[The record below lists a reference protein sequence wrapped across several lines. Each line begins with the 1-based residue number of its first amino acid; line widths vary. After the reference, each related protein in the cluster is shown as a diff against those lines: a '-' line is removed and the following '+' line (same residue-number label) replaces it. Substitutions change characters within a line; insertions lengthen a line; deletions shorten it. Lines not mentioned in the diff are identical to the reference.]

1 MSSSILPGLIILHGN
16 QMEQLRAA
24 VFQWL
29 RNHPLAPLEQD
40 IFLVQSNGVAEWLK
54 IALAE
59 EMRVCAA
66 TRVALPARFLW
77 ETYRGMLGRERVP
90 VRSAFDKSPLGW
102 RLMRL
107 LPTLL
112 EDEAFAPLRHF
123 LGDGDPERRLQLAVR
138 LADLFDQYQVYR
150 ADWLEDWA
158 AGRDQLR
165 NARGEAFPLP
175 PDQRWQGQL
184 WRAVNAD
191 VAPQERGL
199 GRASVHTEFVRAI
212 EAGVEPASRLPR
224 RIVLFGVSALPFQSL
239 QALAALARHTQVLL
253 AVPNPCQYY
262 WGDIIEG
269 RELMRSS
276 HRRQQLRKGQDLGQ
290 IPLEELHAHSHPLL
304 ASWGR
309 QGRDF
314 IRMLDEFD
322 SQAEAE
328 GRDDKLRLDLFS
340 DGDGEHLLGQL
351 QAAVRELL
359 PLSEHAGVAPLDADR
374 SIEFHVTH
382 SVQRE
387 VEVLHDQLLAMFA
400 ANGALRPRDVVV
412 MVPDID
418 SFSAA
423 IHAVFAQHKRSDARY
438 IPFEIAD
445 VKDRSVNPLLVAL
458 EWLLRLPQ
466 QRCRQ
471 SEVRDLLD
479 VPALASRF
487 GLAAEDL
494 PTLGR
499 WIEGAGVRWG
509 LDQAHRSGLG
519 LGPAGEQNA
528 WIFGVRRMLLG
539 YASGSGKSFAGIEP
553 YAEVGGLDAAL
564 AGSLAQLVEALLRW
578 RAVLA
583 EPRSPA
589 EWGEQARALLAT
601 FFDGGEEGDRLT
613 LALLDDTLNNWLD
626 TCEGAQFDEAVPL
639 AVLREAWL
647 GALDEPALNH
657 QFVSGGVTF
666 CTLMPMRAVPFRVV
680 CLLGMNDGDFPR
692 RAPKADFDLLAQ
704 PGMARPGDRSR
715 RDDDRYLMLEAVL
728 AARDKLYISWVGR
741 NVRDNSEQ
749 PPSVLVSQLRDYLVT
764 GWQLDLHARTTEHAL
779 QPFSRRYFEEGGLL
793 TYAREWRAAHDDG
806 VYDDV
811 GAGGPESK
819 PTAQSRGLTRR
830 VRPQIFAVGSNDAA
844 GTDAATATAT
854 TTTPSEESLPSF
866 EIDESYRLKLQGI
879 SAFVRQPVRYFFRHR
894 LGVMFG
900 DDALVGEDE
909 EPFSLNALER
919 YVLEDAM
926 LDDSGEPEALSE
938 VRATLTLCAER
949 LSREGVLP
957 IGLIGQQWQRE
968 LVDNLV
974 PVRSAWLALR
984 SRYPLAAPKLAV
996 NLRFG
1001 ALVLEDWV
1009 DQLRSNGAETVWL
1022 THMSSKVADKN
1033 GQARGDKLIPMWL
1046 RQLAAAAAGMPVT
1059 GLLVARDAIVTMR
1072 PLGREE
1078 ALAALGDLV
1087 AIWHDGMNR
1096 PLPVACKTALAL
1108 VQQGDPR
1115 AIYDGDHLRSGENED
1130 LCLARMWPDFAD
1142 LASQEEWQDCAQ
1154 ALYGPLADWLQQQ
1167 ITVAVINGQEGQGLA
1182 MEEQA

>member
-1 MSSSILPGLIILHGN
+1 MQSSVTPGLLILHGN

-29 RNHPLAPLEQD
+29 RSHPLGALESE
-40 IFLVQSNGVAEWLK
+40 IILVQSNGVAEWLK

-59 EMRVCAA
+59 ELGVCAA

-90 VRSAFDKSPLGW
+90 QRSAFDKGPLTW

-112 EDEAFAPLRHF
+112 DQSVFAPLRHF
-123 LGDGDPERRLQLAVR
+123 LADGEAERRLQLAER

-150 ADWLEDWA
+150 ADWLSDWA

-165 NARGEAFPLP
+165 NARGEALPLP
-175 PDQRWQGQL
+175 ADQLWQGQL
-184 WRAVNAD
+184 WRAVTED
-191 VAPQERGL
+191 VPTAYRDL
-199 GRASVHTEFVRAI
+199 GRASVHTEFVEAI
-212 EAGVEPASRLPR
+212 QRGDAPLGRLPR
-224 RIVLFGVSALPFQSL
+224 RIVLFGVSALPYQSL
-239 QALAALARHTQVLL
+239 QALASLARHTQVLM
-253 AVPNPCQYY
+253 AVPNPCQFY
-262 WGDIIEG
+262 WGDIIDG
-269 RELMRSS
+269 RDLLRSA
-276 HRRQQLRKGQDLGQ
+276 HRRQQLRNGQDLSQ
-290 IPLEELHAHSHPLL
+290 IPLEKLHAHSHPLL

-322 SQAEAE
+322 EANAAAAAA
-328 GRDDKLRLDLFS
+328 GDDDAASMRVDLFS
-340 DGDGEHLLGQL
+340 DDAGETLLGQV
-351 QAAVRELL
+351 QAAVRDLL
-359 PLSEHAGVAPLDADR
+359 PLSEHPGVPPADDDR
-374 SIEFHVTH
+374 SIEFHITH

-400 ANGALRPRDVVV
+400 GDAREESPLRPRDVVV

-418 SFSAA
+418 TFSAA
-423 IHAVFAQHKRSDARY
+423 IHAVFAQHKRGDARY

-479 VPALASRF
+479 VPALAARF
-487 GLAAEDL
+487 GLGEEDL
-494 PTLGR
+494 PTLGL

-539 YASGSGKSFAGIEP
+539 YASGNGESFAGIEP

-564 AGSLAQLVEALLRW
+564 AGSLAQLVESLLHW

-583 EPRSPA
+583 QSRSPA
-589 EWGEQARALLAT
+589 EWGVQARALLAA
-601 FFDGGEEGDRLT
+601 FFKPNDEGDRLT
-613 LALLDDTLNNWLD
+613 VAQLNDALTKWLD
-626 TCEGAQFDEAVPL
+626 ICEGAQFDEAVPL

-647 GALDEPALNH
+647 GALDEPTLNH

-728 AARDKLYISWVGR
+728 AAREKLYISWVGR

-749 PPSVLVSQLRDYLVT
+749 PPSVLVSQLRDYLLK
-764 GWQLDLHARTTEHAL
+764 GWGMAADGLHARTTEHAL
-779 QPFSRRYFEEGGLL
+779 QPFSRRYFEDGGLL
-793 TYAREWRAAHDDG
+793 TYAREWRAAHGADETEQALAELPP
-806 VYDDV
+806 YDMSD
-811 GAGGPESK
+811 K
-819 PTAQSRGLTRR
+819 PALRL
-830 VRPQIFAVGSNDAA
+830 AA
-844 GTDAATATAT
+844 L
-854 TTTPSEESLPSF
+854 ENF
-866 EIDESYRLKLQGI
+866 M
-879 SAFVRQPVRYFFRHR
+879 RQPVRYFFRER
-894 LGVMFG
+894 LGVIFG
-900 DDALVGEDE
+900 ETALVGEDE

-919 YVLEDAM
+919 YLLENTM
-926 LDDSGEPEALSE
+926 LDDGAEPEELDE
-938 VRATLTLCAER
+938 VRPRLAERAER
-949 LSREGVLP
+949 LAREGVLP
-957 IGLIGQQWQRE
+957 IGLIGQQWQHQ
-968 LVDNLV
+968 LVDALV
-974 PVRSAWLALR
+974 PVRSAWLSLR
-984 SRYPLAAPKLAV
+984 GQYRQAAPKLALSV
-996 NLRFG
+996 DFAG
-1001 ALVLEDWV
+1001 VALEDWI
-1009 DQLRSNGAETVWL
+1009 DQLRSDGSNTVWL
-1022 THMSSKVADKN
+1022 AHISSKVTNKS
-1033 GQARGDKLIPMWL
+1033 GTARGDKMIAMWL
-1046 RQLAAAAAGMPVT
+1046 RQLAVAAAGMPVT
-1059 GLLVARDAIVTMR
+1059 GYLVARDAIVTMA
-1072 PLGREE
+1072 PLARDA
-1078 ALAALGDLV
+1078 ALAQLAEV
-1087 AIWHDGMNR
+1087 VRIWRDGMDR

-1108 VQQGDPR
+1108 VQEGDPR
-1115 AIYDGDHLRSGENED
+1115 SVYDGGFDISGESDD
-1130 LCLARMWPDFAD
+1130 LCLARMWPDFAA
-1142 LASQEEWQDCAQ
+1142 LSAQ
-1154 ALYGPLADWLQQQ
+1154 AEWEPYSRALYEPLAEWLEQHVT
-1167 ITVAVINGQEGQGLA
+1167 IDAIGGG
-1182 MEEQA
+1182 EEA